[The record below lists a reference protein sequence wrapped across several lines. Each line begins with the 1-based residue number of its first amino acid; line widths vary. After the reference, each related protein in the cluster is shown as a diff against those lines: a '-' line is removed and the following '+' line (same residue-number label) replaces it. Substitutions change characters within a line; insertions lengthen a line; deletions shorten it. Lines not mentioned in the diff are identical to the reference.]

1 MVVLYTLEPKY
12 FCTCSTTC
20 TVRLYRSEN
29 MVNTTP
35 SISRYGLYFLRM
47 VFRVLMSSDKT
58 LQRIILT
65 LHRNE
70 HAVAGTQAVQGEQIQ
85 AGRAIDK
92 DEVIVLLHLGQ
103 RLAQTALTA
112 GQVDH
117 FRLAPARRVLE
128 PMTSVRYSVLRMAS
142 DAVPSPIRIS

>member
-35 SISRYGLYFLRM
+35 SISRYGLYFFADGLQGADQLR
-47 VFRVLMSSDKT
+47 KA
-58 LQRIILT
+58 LQRVIFT

-70 HAVAGTQAVQGEQIQ
+70 NAVAGTQAVQG
-85 AGRAIDK
+85 
-92 DEVIVLLHLGQ
+92 
-103 RLAQTALTA
+103 
-112 GQVDH
+112 
-117 FRLAPARRVLE
+117 
-128 PMTSVRYSVLRMAS
+128 
-142 DAVPSPIRIS
+142 

>member
-47 VFRVLMSSDKT
+47 VLRVLMSSD
-58 LQRIILT
+58 
-65 LHRNE
+65 N
-70 HAVAGTQAVQGEQIQ
+70 
-85 AGRAIDK
+85 
-92 DEVIVLLHLGQ
+92 
-103 RLAQTALTA
+103 
-112 GQVDH
+112 
-117 FRLAPARRVLE
+117 
-128 PMTSVRYSVLRMAS
+128 
-142 DAVPSPIRIS
+142 PSSA